1 YLASNYQ
8 NGSAPPNAREGD
20 AAGQTVILSTV
31 GGSDDDSQVPDCS
44 TIFIGSAVVAGSAD
58 GGWQALPQL
67 VGFELDRSLVIN
79 GATQPLYIENTKDY
93 TKIKR
98 VIIGQPGKPRDAWKY
113 SNLFRNSLICAVANS
128 SVPTTLADVLIAAPM
143 WLDEEDAQAGAAQST
158 DLYWSNGGWSVGSQ
172 SRGPNGASVSTFEV
186 MDRLIDRFLNTT
198 EFPAVTSIIVAGH
211 SLGASFAQRYAMLR
225 KPTSQ
230 DASIS
235 FWVGNPGAYV
245 WPTSERPVQPASSN
259 CSSSVDEWA
268 YGIGGSLP
276 AYRISDVNRNKTGVY
291 QEYFGRRVQYA
302 LGLEDDGPGDTHCEA
317 QYQGSSHLER
327 GQNMEKALDGLPGG
341 KPASHTFN
349 YVPNTSHED
358 YKMMANAASQDY
370 LFAQ

>member
-1 YLASNYQ
+1 
-8 NGSAPPNAREGD
+8 
-20 AAGQTVILSTV
+20 
-31 GGSDDDSQVPDCS
+31 
-44 TIFIGSAVVAGSAD
+44 
-58 GGWQALPQL
+58 
-67 VGFELDRSLVIN
+67 
-79 GATQPLYIENTKDY
+79 
-93 TKIKR
+93 
-98 VIIGQPGKPRDAWKY
+98 
-113 SNLFRNSLICAVANS
+113 
-128 SVPTTLADVLIAAPM
+128 
-143 WLDEEDAQAGAAQST
+143 
-158 DLYWSNGGWSVGSQ
+158 
-172 SRGPNGASVSTFEV
+172 
-186 MDRLIDRFLNTT
+186 
-198 EFPAVTSIIVAGH
+198 
-211 SLGASFAQRYAMLR
+211 MLR

-370 LFAQ
+370 LFAQGIDQPRQQGASATSTSSGSGSGSGSSRGGSSTSSGSGSGGSGSSSGGSSGAASLSAASVFSISAAAAGLVLAAAL